1 LPRSSDPGE
10 NIVVHKVAGV
20 RSTSAV
26 NVNEGIG
33 QLVQC
38 QSDFPLRWTIFSG
51 DDDLG
56 RLAADLSQRVERVH
70 KEPTHS
76 AEQAQ
81 NGCHFERGGP
91 TVTLSDP
98 GR

>member
-1 LPRSSDPGE
+1 MPSASAMSSSLAFLIIASLRGASE
-10 NIVVHKVAGV
+10 ILGSGREYRGSQGGRV

-26 NVNEGIG
+26 NVNEGICSTRLVSIRFL
-33 QLVQC
+33 QLI
-38 QSDFPLRWTIFSG
+38 WTIFSG

-76 AEQAQ
+76 
-81 NGCHFERGGP
+81 
-91 TVTLSDP
+91 T
-98 GR
+98 